1 MFKST
6 SGELFIY
13 VHSFLMKVLV
23 NAQKVNT
30 VVTICAA
37 FLPGGFVITM
47 MTVKTIQMN
56 VTVVRIVWTLC
67 LTCSL
72 FFF

>member
-1 MFKST
+1 M
-6 SGELFIY
+6 
-13 VHSFLMKVLV
+13 

-37 FLPGGFVITM
+37 FLPTGSVITM

-56 VTVVRIVWTLC
+56 AIVVCIVWMPP
-67 LTCSL
+67 LTCSHFVTKL
-72 FFF
+72 VSFLQNDILLEASLME

>member
-1 MFKST
+1 M
-6 SGELFIY
+6 
-13 VHSFLMKVLV
+13 

-37 FLPGGFVITM
+37 FLPAGSAITM

-56 VTVVRIVWTLC
+56 ATVVRIVCLNAASCMFTLC
-67 LTCSL
+67 
-72 FFF
+72 F

>member
-1 MFKST
+1 MIIIGVSHCAGSVMEIMTVEISLMST
-6 SGELFIY
+6 TA
-13 VHSFLMKVLV
+13 VLV

-37 FLPGGFVITM
+37 FLPAGSAITM

-56 VTVVRIVWTLC
+56 ATV
-67 LTCSL
+67 S
-72 FFF
+72 

>member
-1 MFKST
+1 M
-6 SGELFIY
+6 
-13 VHSFLMKVLV
+13 

-37 FLPGGFVITM
+37 FLPGGSVITM

-56 VTVVRIVWTLC
+56 VTVVCIVLMLP
-67 LTCSL
+67 LTCSHFVSNVMNYL
-72 FFF
+72 AK

>member
-1 MFKST
+1 M
-6 SGELFIY
+6 
-13 VHSFLMKVLV
+13 

-37 FLPGGFVITM
+37 FLPAGSVITM

-56 VTVVRIVWTLC
+56 VIVVCIAWMLP
-67 LTCSL
+67 LTCSYFISKL
-72 FFF
+72 VSFLQNDILLEASLVE